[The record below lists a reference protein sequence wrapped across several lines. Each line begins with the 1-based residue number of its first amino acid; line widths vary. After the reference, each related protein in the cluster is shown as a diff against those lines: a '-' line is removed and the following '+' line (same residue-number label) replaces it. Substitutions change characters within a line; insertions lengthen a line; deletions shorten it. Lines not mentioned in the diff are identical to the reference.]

1 MFDSNLMAG
10 QEVHSGR
17 TKMNTHTGPSAKN
30 ITMSDLDLE
39 RAIVCFNTM
48 GMARHRDFSSRYA
61 NLVCV
66 G

>member
-1 MFDSNLMAG
+1 
-10 QEVHSGR
+10 
-17 TKMNTHTGPSAKN
+17 MNARTGPSAKN
-30 ITMSDLDLE
+30 ITMSGLDLE

-48 GMARHRDFSSRYA
+48 GIARRRDFSSRYA

>member
-1 MFDSNLMAG
+1 
-10 QEVHSGR
+10 
-17 TKMNTHTGPSAKN
+17 MNTHTGPSAKN